1 MIGNSICWRFIEPIA
16 DTGFYEDEVVEHL
29 GTLHRARRRAF
40 NPKLSKDEHA
50 LAEICRQGSLM
61 GNVQYPALPRYY
73 GGELVEGQY
82 TIVSELIE
90 GRPFIESGVRG
101 GYQGILDWC
110 DNVLKLVEE
119 LTPLEAIKVDFSRI
133 RSNQIVVS
141 ARGRL
146 RFTTTWP
153 VGNVQRDRL
162 DASPFLAR
170 LVASPHGGLFVSD
183 GPVDMLAAMENLQ
196 LVLFHLATGS
206 EIRTVAMAL
215 EEDRKEKARTGATEL
230 PAVMGIEST
239 IAELI
244 LSLKREDGS
253 REIQSLPALATAARK
268 LRKRTQQRMEE
279 DRTGKRAAASGQS
292 SANFGRVVPPT
303 EGEGSGRSGT
313 ESSGPFFP
321 TAPPSAMAVARDM
334 AASPAPRSDS
344 KAAPK
349 PRAQAL
355 DATPEEQ
362 KPQYVRVE
370 EEFEHDTAD
379 ALYPKRPDMVANAE
393 GVEVKI
399 KELPKAKSRK
409 AAGIRNMV
417 LVVVAIVIVLFG
429 AMKLY
434 EASKTVE
441 NLAPVAV
448 ISSAPTK
455 IAGIEKVVFD
465 AAGSNDPENKALTYH
480 WKVIDPE
487 NVDCVFRPND
497 TAAAMQT
504 NVQFFQGGTMTVQL
518 RVFDGALFSEPVT
531 TVVEVTGR

>member
-1 MIGNSICWRFIEPIA
+1 MIGNSICWRFIEPIV
-16 DTGFYEDEVVEHL
+16 DTGFYEDEIVEHL

-40 NPKLSKDEHA
+40 NAKLSKDEHA

-90 GRPFIESGVRG
+90 GRPFIESGARG

-110 DNVLKLVEE
+110 DNVIKLVEE
-119 LTPLEAIKVDFSRI
+119 LTPLEGINVDFSRV

-141 ARGRL
+141 NRGRIK
-146 RFTTTWP
+146 FTTTWP
-153 VGNVQRDRL
+153 VGNVQRERL
-162 DASPFLAR
+162 GASPFLAR
-170 LVASPHGGLFVSD
+170 LVSSPNGGLFVSD
-183 GPVDMLAAMENLQ
+183 GPVDMITAMENLQ
-196 LVLFHLATGS
+196 GILYHLAIGS
-206 EIRTVAMAL
+206 EARTVESAL
-215 EEDRKEKARTGATEL
+215 EDDRKEMARTGATEL
-230 PAVMGIEST
+230 PAVMGVESA

-244 LSLKREDGS
+244 LSLRRPDGS
-253 REIQSLPALATAARK
+253 REIQSLPALATSARK
-268 LRKRTQQRMEE
+268 LKKRTQQRIEE
-279 DRTGKRAAASGQS
+279 DRSGKRAAATGQS
-292 SANFGRVVPPT
+292 SANFGKVVESPEPQ
-303 EGEGSGRSGT
+303 GSGRSGM

-321 TAPPSAMAVARDM
+321 TAPSSAMAVARDM
-334 AASPAPRSDS
+334 AAAPPPSSDS
-344 KAAPK
+344 KPK
-349 PRAQAL
+349 PRVTAI

-362 KPQYVRVE
+362 KPQYVRVKE
-370 EEFEHDTAD
+370 EIELDTAE
-379 ALYPKRPDMVANAE
+379 ALYPKRPDMVSTSE

-409 AAGIRNMV
+409 AEGIRNMV
-417 LVVVAIVIVLFG
+417 LVLIGVAILIG
-429 AMKLY
+429 GGIKLY
-434 EASKTVE
+434 QASRTVP
-441 NLAPVAV
+441 NDAPIAI

-465 AAGSNDPENKALTYH
+465 AAGSSDPENKPLTYH
-480 WKVIDPE
+480 WRVIDPE

-497 TAAAMQT
+497 TAAAIQT

>member
-1 MIGNSICWRFIEPIA
+1 MIGNSICWRFIEPIV
-16 DTGFYEDEVVEHL
+16 DTGFFEDEIVEHL

-90 GRPFIESGVRG
+90 GRPFIESGARG

-119 LTPLEAIKVDFSRI
+119 LTPLEAINVDFSRV

-141 ARGRL
+141 NRGRL
-146 RFTTTWP
+146 KFTTTWP
-153 VGNVQRDRL
+153 VGNVAKARL

-170 LVASPHGGLFVSD
+170 LVASPNGGVFVSD
-183 GPVDMLAAMENLQ
+183 GPVDMITAMETLQ
-196 LVLFHLATGS
+196 GIVYHLAIGS
-206 EIRTVAMAL
+206 DKRTVASAL
-215 EEDRKEKARTGATEL
+215 EDDRKEMARTGATEL
-230 PAVMGIEST
+230 PAVMGIESS

-244 LSLKREDGS
+244 LSMRREDGS
-253 REIQSLPALATAARK
+253 REIQSLQALASAARK
-268 LRKRTQQRMEE
+268 LRKRTQQKMEE

-292 SANFGRVVPPT
+292 SANFGKVVESPVT
-303 EGEGSGRSGT
+303 QGSGKSGT

-321 TAPPSAMAVARDM
+321 TAPSSAMAVARDM

-344 KAAPK
+344 AVAPK
-349 PRAQAL
+349 PRPQAL

-362 KPQYVRVE
+362 KPQYVRVD
-370 EEFEHDTAD
+370 EEFEKDTAE
-379 ALYPKRPDMVANAE
+379 ALYPKRPDMVAVSE

-399 KELPKAKSRK
+399 KELPKAKSRR
-409 AAGIRNMV
+409 AEGIRNMV
-417 LVVVAIVIVLFG
+417 LVVVGVVILLGGGYKF
-429 AMKLY
+429 Y
-434 EASKTVE
+434 EASRTIPNE
-441 NLAPVAV
+441 APKAV
-448 ISSAPTK
+448 ISSAPTR

-465 AAGSNDPENKALTYH
+465 GSGSNDPENKPLTYH
-480 WKVIDPE
+480 WKVIDPQ

-497 TAAAMQT
+497 TAAAIQT
-504 NVQFFQGGTMTVQL
+504 NVQFFQGGTMTVEL
-518 RVFDGALFSEPVT
+518 KVFDGALFSEPVT